1 MMKLK
6 KYLMAILL
14 SISALAS
21 ANDNPQVM
29 YDVMPYIGARAPDWV
44 LNINKEESS
53 SSKIIKTI
61 VYAKDDN
68 TYTYT
73 LFDDILYSVEVR
85 LNTKKNDWT
94 VEEQYKKLG
103 IAHGVADSLI
113 ANGFKMSKDNNNTKM
128 RLFDK
133 GDIKIVLDNYQTQ
146 FLSNSQDPAI
156 TLVITNNK
164 FVEQV
169 KKHQEDILSRL
180 AVEHKNTY
188 KDLIGK

>member
-1 MMKLK
+1 MKLK
-6 KYLMAILL
+6 KYLIAILL
-14 SISALAS
+14 SIPLLAS

-29 YDVMPYIGARAPDWV
+29 YDVMPYIGAKAPDWV
-44 LNINKEESS
+44 LNVNKEESTS
-53 SSKIIKTI
+53 NKIIKTI
-61 VYAKDDN
+61 VYTKDDN
-68 TYTYT
+68 AYTYT
-73 LFDDILYSVEVR
+73 LFDDILFSVEVR

-103 IAHGVADSLI
+103 IAHGIADSLL
-113 ANGFKMSKDNNNTKM
+113 ANGFKMSKDNNNSKM

-133 GDIKIVLDNYQTQ
+133 GDINIVLDNYQTQ
-146 FLSNSQDPAI
+146 FVSNSQDPAI

-169 KKHQEDILSRL
+169 RKHRDDILSRL
-180 AVEHKNTY
+180 AVEHKNAY